1 MAIRNY
7 VRATALA
14 VGIAVALA
22 IAACGSDTDDIEE
35 RLAAIEVQNAETRVA
50 LQDLDDT
57 LRTVGMI
64 AAMGVLDRVG
74 FHHVDVTVQGYTEV
88 DREFLS
94 TLRNAR
100 RVTQTTAWPHALQP
114 GADALAA
121 AIEAAEEAFEADDL
135 AALKTTATEAH
146 DRFHAL
152 ESDANAL
159 MDGEEPADHH
169 GDGGAAGNHG

>member
-14 VGIAVALA
+14 VGIAAVLA
-22 IAACGSDTDDIEE
+22 VVACGNDTSDIEE
-35 RLAAIEVQNAETRVA
+35 RLTAIEAQNAETRVA
-50 LQDLDDT
+50 LQDLDGT

-64 AAMGVLDRVG
+64 AAMGVLGRVG

-100 RVTQTTAWPHALQP
+100 RITQAAAWPHALQP

-135 AALKTTATEAH
+135 AALKTSATEAH

-152 ESDANAL
+152 ESDVNAL
-159 MDGEEPADHH
+159 LDGGEPADRH